1 MYSHTKK
8 IGSMGRY
15 GPRIGRKVREE
26 AKKIEE
32 ESRKFR
38 NCPSCGKNNT
48 VKRVVSGIWS
58 CKTCNVKYTGG
69 AHLPVSKKKTVISE
83 AVVEAPAKRI
93 EE

>member
-32 ESRKFR
+32 ESRR
-38 NCPSCGKNNT
+38 TRDCPSCGKKRT
-48 VKRVVSGIWS
+48 VRRVVSGIWS
-58 CKTCNVKYTGG
+58 CKTCGIKFTGG
-69 AHLPVSKKKTVISE
+69 AHLPVSKKAVISIE
-83 AVVEAPAKRI
+83 AEPEPKAD
-93 EE
+93 